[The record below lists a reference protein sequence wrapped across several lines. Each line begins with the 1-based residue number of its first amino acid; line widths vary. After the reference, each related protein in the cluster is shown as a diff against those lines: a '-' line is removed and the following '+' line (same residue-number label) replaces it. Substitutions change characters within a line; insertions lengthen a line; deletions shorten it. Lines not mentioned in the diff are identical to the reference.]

1 MKPTTSPYTN
11 SVFKLP
17 GGTEENDLPAER
29 TTDEA
34 GRRLIIS
41 TWQPDDAERAAIMA
55 GSPIELIVWGDAQ
68 PPVAVA
74 VADAIPPSTAD
85 GRHRRA
91 DAGRRPTRRRV
102 PPCAGRPLPRRDG
115 LDET

>member
-85 GRHRRA
+85 DVIDGQMRVDDLLA
-91 DAGRRPTRRRV
+91 DAS
-102 PPCAGRPLPRRDG
+102 LPAQEDRYR
-115 LDET
+115 DETG